1 MNSKNR
7 NDYNDQDDEVMRYTR
22 TYENTSNSSAAPP
35 PPQHHHPQQQ
45 QTPATACVIIA
56 THSPSTRRR
65 EERNAPPAM
74 SVHASPLTPDKET
87 RNEAD
92 YYKGIGN
99 RHMAAQVRD

>member
-35 PPQHHHPQQQ
+35 PPQHHHPQHQ
-45 QTPATACVIIA
+45 QTPATASAIIA
-56 THSPSTRRR
+56 TPSPSTRRR

-74 SVHASPLTPDKET
+74 SVHASPLAPDKET

>member
-22 TYENTSNSSAAPP
+22 TYENTSNS
-35 PPQHHHPQQQ
+35 QQQ